1 MKKKILA
8 ITILA
13 LALCMALVFAKPVMA
28 AEACSTEGCAEG
40 CQNEENCTAEC
51 CPVLI
56 GDKCYPTLEAAINA
70 ATNGQTI
77 TLRGDV
83 TVNQMVKINKQNVT
97 LDLNKHKITAS
108 ASFSGSDSTGHNDQ
122 HLINIEA
129 ESVTVKNGSLV
140 TTEKN
145 KHGINVYGVDNVTLA
160 DLKIDHTNSMGG
172 APIVVNG
179 STVKVEG
186 NLNLILGT
194 SSWYGINVD
203 PKKQDRNK
211 AELTFENDSI
221 VSVNGNENQLFM
233 YMDPVTDGKQSAF
246 ELDGETGVSIQD
258 GKGNTTYYVGLTGEE
273 VAEVAKAGA
282 TVTVMKGEMALE
294 NLADNVTVKTEGT
307 AKVTVNG
314 YEVTESGVDTSVL
327 NKLKELEALLNKLK
341 EELNN
346 QGIAQEEIEGRLE
359 VAEQLISDQDVTIAE
374 LQEQIENLQ
383 AQYKELKGED
393 KQGEQKEKDNT
404 PKTGSANVALI
415 ATVVSA
421 ISLAGIV
428 TVKKYTK

>member
-28 AEACSTEGCAEG
+28 AEACSAEGCAEG

-56 GDKCYPTLEAAINA
+56 GDKCYPTLEDAVTAVQAN
-70 ATNGQTI
+70 QTI

-83 TVNQMVKINKQNVT
+83 AVSKMVDIKTPNVT
-97 LDLNKHKITAS
+97 LNLGGYTLTSSESFTGSYDNDKHLV
-108 ASFSGSDSTGHNDQ
+108 Q
-122 HLINIEA
+122 INA
-129 ESVTVKNGSLV
+129 NGVTVKNGSIV

-145 KHGINVYGVDNVTLA
+145 KHGVNVWEANDVTLEG
-160 DLKIDHTNSMGG
+160 LKIDHSKAGISG
-172 APIVVNG
+172 APVVING
-179 STVKVEG
+179 SSVTVKGKLDLV
-186 NLNLILGT
+186 LGAN
-194 SSWYGINVD
+194 SWYGIDVD
-203 PKKQDRNK
+203 PKNK
-211 AELTFENDSI
+211 ENATLTLADKS
-221 VSVNGNENQLFM
+221 SV
-233 YMDPVTDGKQSAF
+233 AA
-246 ELDGETGVSIQD
+246 
-258 GKGNTTYYVGLTGEE
+258 KGNGDKAVVYQDPIKEENKTSSVDIGGKTEVAIKDDEGTTYYVGLTGEE
-273 VAEVAKAGA
+273 VAEIAKAGS
-282 TVTVMKGEMALE
+282 TVTVMKGEMALD
-294 NLADNVTVKTEGT
+294 NLADNVTVKAEEG
-307 AKVTVNG
+307 AKATVNG

-341 EELNN
+341 EELKN

-383 AQYKELKGED
+383 AQYKELKGEE
-393 KQGEQKEKDNT
+393 KQEEQKEKDNT
-404 PKTGSANVALI
+404 PKTGSIDVALM